1 MRVSVRACLALG
13 ATITVAIVEQ
23 PWIGVALL
31 GAIAVGI
38 VFALAIRAARSR
50 PEGGQKFIP

>member
-1 MRVSVRACLALG
+1 M
-13 ATITVAIVEQ
+13 ITVAIVEQ

-31 GAIAVGI
+31 GAIACGI

-50 PEGGQKFIP
+50 SEAGQKFIP

>member
-1 MRVSVRACLALG
+1 M
-13 ATITVAIVEQ
+13 ITVAIVEQ

-38 VFALAIRAARSR
+38 VFALAIRAARRRS
-50 PEGGQKFIP
+50 EAGYKFLP